1 MSLLRAN
8 YAEDESSA
16 IKNVNRREDGTRA
29 RIGLDQHAFP
39 RGKRPFQNDRGLSE
53 NDRGTNGERP
63 RSSTARRKKWPT
75 RTLGL
80 ENEMAGRPAYRSDI
94 QGEAIMIRTLLT
106 TTAMVALLQTGA
118 LAQSNDTETPATD
131 PAMTT
136 EGTAATGA
144 QADAGTMENSDQ
156 AVEALPSDSIY
167 DTAEAGDVLANRL
180 IGTSVYNGSGEDAE
194 AIGDINDIILSKDGQ
209 AEAVVIGVGG
219 FLGIGEKNVAVQYDK
234 VEVTGEKGNERF
246 VLDAS
251 KESLENAPA
260 FDIAAM
266 TRPENAGTD
275 TAMNTTGMATDAT
288 GMAAA
293 PADPNAATTDKTAAE
308 QQAMNDT
315 EKSDDMTTAAI
326 DTDSA
331 TKGAEE
337 KLGVDRD
344 SMQTMELGQVTADE
358 LTGAWVYNS
367 NNESIGEVGEI
378 ILNDEQ
384 KVEGFVID
392 VGGFLG
398 IGEKEVA
405 VSASDLDFRRDESGD
420 IKVFTPFTQEQLEN
434 QAAYDEDTYK
444 NDKENGS
451 LKATRS

>member
-1 MSLLRAN
+1 
-8 YAEDESSA
+8 
-16 IKNVNRREDGTRA
+16 
-29 RIGLDQHAFP
+29 
-39 RGKRPFQNDRGLSE
+39 
-53 NDRGTNGERP
+53 
-63 RSSTARRKKWPT
+63 
-75 RTLGL
+75 
-80 ENEMAGRPAYRSDI
+80 
-94 QGEAIMIRTLLT
+94 MIRTLLT

-118 LAQSNDTETPATD
+118 LAQSDDTAAPATD

-144 QADAGTMENSDQ
+144 EADANTE
-156 AVEALPSDSIY
+156 ATEETAEALPSDSIY

-180 IGTSVYNGSGEDAE
+180 IGTSVYNGTGDDAE

-234 VEVTGEKGNERF
+234 VEVTGEKGDERF

-251 KESLENAPA
+251 KESLEGAPA

-266 TRPENAGTD
+266 TTPDNAGMD
-275 TAMNTTGMATDAT
+275 NTAMNTTDTGMAPATDGT

-293 PADPNAATTDKTAAE
+293 PADPSATPAETAEAPADKTAAE
-308 QQAMNDT
+308 KQAMNDG
-315 EKSDDMTTAAI
+315 EKSDDMQTGAI
-326 DTDSA
+326 DNDSA
-331 TKGAEE
+331 TAGAEE
-337 KLGVDRD
+337 KLGVDDRD
-344 SMQTMELGQVTADE
+344 AMQTMELGQVTADE

-367 NNESIGEVGEI
+367 NNESIGEIGEV
-378 ILNDEQ
+378 ILNGEQ

-420 IKVFTPFTQEQLEN
+420 IKVFTPFTQEQLES
-434 QAAYDEDTYK
+434 QAAYDEDTYM

-451 LKATRS
+451 LSATKS

>member
-1 MSLLRAN
+1 
-8 YAEDESSA
+8 
-16 IKNVNRREDGTRA
+16 
-29 RIGLDQHAFP
+29 
-39 RGKRPFQNDRGLSE
+39 
-53 NDRGTNGERP
+53 
-63 RSSTARRKKWPT
+63 
-75 RTLGL
+75 
-80 ENEMAGRPAYRSDI
+80 
-94 QGEAIMIRTLLT
+94 MIRTLLT

-118 LAQSNDTETPATD
+118 LAQSNDTTAPAV
-131 PAMTT
+131 TT
-136 EGTAATGA
+136 EGTAATGT
-144 QADAGTMENSDQ
+144 QADAGAEATTEET
-156 AVEALPSDSIY
+156 AEALPSDSIY

-180 IGTSVYNGSGEDAE
+180 IGTSVYNGTGEDAE

-266 TRPENAGTD
+266 TTPESTGTD
-275 TAMNTTGMATDAT
+275 TAMNNTTGMATDAT

-293 PADPNAATTDKTAAE
+293 PADPNAAPADKTAAE
-308 QQAMNDT
+308 QQAMSDT
-315 EKSDDMTTAAI
+315 EKSDDMTTGAI
-326 DTDSA
+326 TTESA

-344 SMQTMELGQVTADE
+344 SMQTTELGQVTADE
-358 LTGAWVYNS
+358 LEGAWVYNS
-367 NNESIGEVGEI
+367 NNESIGEIGEV
-378 ILNDEQ
+378 ILDGDQ
-384 KVEGFVID
+384 KVEGFVVN

-398 IGEKEVA
+398 IGDKEVA
-405 VSASDLDFRRDESGD
+405 VNAKDLDFRRDESGD

-451 LKATRS
+451 LSATKS

>member
-1 MSLLRAN
+1 
-8 YAEDESSA
+8 
-16 IKNVNRREDGTRA
+16 
-29 RIGLDQHAFP
+29 
-39 RGKRPFQNDRGLSE
+39 
-53 NDRGTNGERP
+53 
-63 RSSTARRKKWPT
+63 
-75 RTLGL
+75 
-80 ENEMAGRPAYRSDI
+80 
-94 QGEAIMIRTLLT
+94 MIRTLLT

-144 QADAGTMENSDQ
+144 QADAGTMENSEQ